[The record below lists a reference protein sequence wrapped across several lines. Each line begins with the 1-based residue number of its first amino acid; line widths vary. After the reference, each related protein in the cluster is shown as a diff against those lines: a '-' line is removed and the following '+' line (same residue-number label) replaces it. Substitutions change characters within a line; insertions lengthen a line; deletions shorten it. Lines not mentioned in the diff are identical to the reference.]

1 MSQVWENGPDQ
12 QAERFVL
19 LALADFANDAGEC
32 WPSIKAICGKVCM
45 SERGVQTVIRRLE
58 SSGWLAIETGNGRK
72 GCSKYAIMATKVR
85 VAVEEKDRRG
95 GIDRLAIFKRDD
107 FTCVYCGYV
116 GISFGQ
122 EVGADL
128 HVDHVVPVS
137 RGGSSDP
144 ENLVCSCAKCNTSKK
159 DKTPSEW
166 ARNPAGNAPRRKCT
180 PHMDAETP
188 HMDVKN
194 PAGNA
199 PEPSRTI
206 KNHQIYRSTPEKPT
220 TQKKPTRQSAFDEFW
235 SAYPMKVGKVAARRN
250 FDRAVKSGADQGEI
264 IAGAKRYAS
273 SENVRRGYIKHPQ
286 GWLTDGRWADE
297 AQPPIPQQSEATND
311 RQSFLRK
318 IAGASP

>member
-1 MSQVWENGPDQ
+1 MSIKIMSQVWENGPDQ

-206 KNHQIYRSTPEKPT
+206 KNHQKTSS
-220 TQKKPTRQSAFDEFW
+220 TRQNRFDEFW
-235 SAYPMKVGKVAARRN
+235 AVYPKKVGKPAAKKN
-250 FDRAVKSGADQGEI
+250 FDRAVKAGADPGEI
-264 IAGAKRYAS
+264 IAGANRYAVS
-273 SENVRRGYIKHPQ
+273 VAGKESGFVKHPQ
-286 GWLTDGRWADE
+286 GWLTDGRWSDE
-297 AQPPIPQQSEATND
+297 VSAQPVPQQSDGGE
-311 RQSFLRK
+311 RRSFLRK
-318 IAGASP
+318 IAGAGG